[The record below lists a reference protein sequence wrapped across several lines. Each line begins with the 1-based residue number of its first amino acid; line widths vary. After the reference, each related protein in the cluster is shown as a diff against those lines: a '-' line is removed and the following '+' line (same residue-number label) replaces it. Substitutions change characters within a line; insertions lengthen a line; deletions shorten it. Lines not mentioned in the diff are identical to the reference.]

1 MKFFNHNPLQ
11 ILIFL
16 FLIFPFA
23 IGGKERGSPR
33 SVLERKALATKYVR
47 IILASNAPPFHL
59 EKPKKD
65 FVHTNEW
72 KIEPSSGGLV
82 TAVEPVI
89 KSNEENVWVFHVTL
103 SDPEYIPTPEKD
115 PKLMAIEAYKNSEK
129 STFGLS
135 PVLIELER
143 FDKFYK
149 GVSNNI
155 LWPAFHNILH
165 KIDVKNE
172 DFNEILK
179 EYREVNKQFAKK
191 IVESKPTKNDFIWI
205 QDYHLLFVGE
215 YLREIEVVNAKKLL
229 VKTKKYLVNNR
240 KYLMKA
246 KEPFELGFF
255 LHTPFNLTEN
265 FDEKFENFEE
275 EFESLTKEIIKGML
289 SFDKV
294 GFQTKKDRDIFVY
307 WAEHFY
313 KKKLHKT
320 ISKNIIIIKI
330 ENITPKNGCNLGVY
344 PATIKID
351 DFTSIA
357 ENDEIIKEAKKL
369 RDDKM
374 ANTLGGGKLFFG
386 VERFDYTK
394 GIKEKLRAFEKYL
407 EDHPDRVGKDVLYQI
422 AQDNRGGIGSFKIYH
437 DEIKEIPD
445 KINKK
450 FQQTFYLTDKDGQ
463 GIEIN
468 YKPIIFETKGVNRE
482 ELVKRYLAMD
492 IGVVTPVMDGMNLV
506 AKEMI
511 VCNPDAAL
519 ILSEG
524 AGTHHQFTENKL
536 SHNYHVVQDIE
547 DAEAFAQ
554 VMHEAVT
561 QPKKVAKLSEYLKEN
576 GVEKWSN
583 EFLYGKK

>member
-1 MKFFNHNPLQ
+1 MLTP
-11 ILIFL
+11 
-16 FLIFPFA
+16 
-23 IGGKERGSPR
+23 KE
-33 SVLERKALATKYVR
+33 
-47 IILASNAPPFHL
+47 
-59 EKPKKD
+59 
-65 FVHTNEW
+65 
-72 KIEPSSGGLV
+72 
-82 TAVEPVI
+82 
-89 KSNEENVWVFHVTL
+89 
-103 SDPEYIPTPEKD
+103 D
-115 PKLMAIEAYKNSEK
+115 PKLMAIETYKNSGK
-129 STFGLS
+129 SNFGLS
-135 PVLIELER
+135 MVLIELER

-149 GVSNNI
+149 GMSNNI

-191 IVESKPTKNDFIWI
+191 IVESNPTKNDFIWI

-215 YLREIEVVNAKKLL
+215 YLREIEVENAKKLL
-229 VKTKKYLVNNR
+229 VKTKKYLVNNK

-246 KEPFELGFF
+246 KESFELGFF

-265 FDEKFENFEE
+265 FVEKFENFEE
-275 EFESLTKEIIKGML
+275 KFKNLTKEIIKGML

-294 GFQTKKDRDIFVY
+294 GFQTNKDRDIFVK
-307 WAEHFY
+307 WAKHFY

-330 ENITPKNGCNLGVY
+330 INITPKKGCNLGVY

-357 ENDEIIKEAKKL
+357 EKEEIINEAKKL
-369 RDDKM
+369 RDEKM

-437 DEIKEIPD
+437 DEIKEIPEE
-445 KINKK
+445 INKK
-450 FQQTFYLTDKDGQ
+450 FQKILEDKYGKETD
-463 GIEIN
+463 
-468 YKPIIFETKGVNRE
+468 YKPIIFETEGVNRE

-506 AKEMI
+506 VKEMI

-547 DAEAFAQ
+547 DAEVFAQ

-561 QPKKVAKLSEYLKEN
+561 QPKKVAELSEYLKEN